1 MASHKTPFDQYD
13 LIPLKNMVGNS
24 SPQQIRDVGEHWK
37 SVHQELNEVATQLQ
51 QAVQHA
57 TTHWEGAA
65 AQGFAQKG
73 GQIQQSLTN
82 TAAHAQ
88 NTSIAMDYAAS
99 ALQQT
104 KSTMGGIK
112 VPGFWDR
119 VGKTLSDGF
128 ASSDEGL
135 KRDLASG
142 MNRID
147 AVNKNAHELSAT
159 EVAHQYAI
167 GVMEHLGPQ
176 YTEAASYLDNPPE
189 GDWGGGSGEAYPP
202 PPTVAPPAG
211 HTPPNIPMPQYPEGH
226 PKDLPPPGYVPPK
239 DPGQQVPS
247 PWSPGQVEPRPP
259 GTPPTQTLPG
269 WKPPTPP
276 STGLDGWTPPE
287 TPGLPG
293 GGGGGLPGGVGTLPA
308 PGTGGGGGGV
318 GGGGLGG
325 GYVPGMGGGIG
336 SGGGGVGGGR
346 GGGIG
351 SGGGRTGGLGTG
363 GGGKV
368 GGAGGAGAGGA
379 GGAGKAGGVGGAGA
393 VGAGGA
399 GAAGGRG
406 AAGGMAG
413 GMGGGMGGAGGGA
426 KGGAKGG
433 SGLVRKAGGTIGGA
447 KAGGAGGRAFTEG
460 GSGIGKGR
468 AAGQGGAAGMH
479 GAPGSG
485 GANRKKKA
493 EGHRPDYLTED
504 EETWR
509 GGTANPPVI
518 E

>member
-1 MASHKTPFDQYD
+1 MASHKTSFDNYS
-13 LIPLKNMVGNS
+13 LIPLKNMVGHS
-24 SPQQIRDVGEHWK
+24 SPQQIRDVGDHWK
-37 SVHQELNEVATQLQ
+37 SVHEELTQVAADLQ

-73 GQIQQSLTN
+73 GQIQQSLSN

-88 NTSIAMDYAAS
+88 NTSVAMDYAAT

-104 KSTMGGIK
+104 KSTMAQIK
-112 VPGFWDR
+112 VPSFMDR

-128 ASSDEGL
+128 ASSDEGF
-135 KRDLASG
+135 KRDVASG

-147 AVNKNAHELSAT
+147 AVNKNAHDLSAT

-176 YTEAASYLDNPPE
+176 YTEAASYLESPPKKNY
-189 GDWGGGSGEAYPP
+189 DGGLEAYPP
-202 PPTVAPPAG
+202 PPQVSPPAG
-211 HTPPNIPMPQYPEGH
+211 HTPPSSPMPQYPEGH

-239 DPGQQVPS
+239 NPGQQV
-247 PWSPGQVEPRPP
+247 PWSPGQVD
-259 GTPPTQTLPG
+259 PTQPTHTVPPLNPG
-269 WKPPTPP
+269 QPWKPP

-287 TPGLPG
+287 TGPGIPTG
-293 GGGGGLPGGVGTLPA
+293 PGGGLPGGTGTL
-308 PGTGGGGGGV
+308 PGTGGGGSGGGGIGGGGGV
-318 GGGGLGG
+318 YMPGGGLGG
-325 GYVPGMGGGIG
+325 GSLPGGG
-336 SGGGGVGGGR
+336 SGGGR
-346 GGGIG
+346 GGGLG
-351 SGGGRTGGLGTG
+351 SGGGRTGGLGTSG
-363 GGGKV
+363 GGGAGKV

-379 GGAGKAGGVGGAGA
+379 GKAGGAGGAGA
-393 VGAGGA
+393 GAGGA

-406 AAGGMAG
+406 AAGAG
-413 GMGGGMGGAGGGA
+413 GMGGGMHGGGTGGAGGA
-426 KGGAKGG
+426 KGGGAKGG

-447 KAGGAGGRAFTEG
+447 KGGGAGGRAFTEG

-485 GANRKKKA
+485 SANRKKKA

>member
-1 MASHKTPFDQYD
+1 MASRKSSFDHYA
-13 LIPLKNMVGNS
+13 LIPLKDMVGHS

-37 SVHQELNEVATQLQ
+37 SVHQELTQVAADLQ

-65 AQGFAQKG
+65 SQGFAQKG

-88 NTSIAMDYAAS
+88 NTSVAMDYAAT

-104 KSTMGGIK
+104 KSTMSQIK
-112 VPGFWDR
+112 VPSFMDR
-119 VGKTLSDGF
+119 VGKTLNDGF
-128 ASSDEGL
+128 ASSDEGF

-147 AVNKNAHELSAT
+147 AVNKNAHDLSAT

-176 YTEAASYLDNPPE
+176 YAEAASYLESPPKK
-189 GDWGGGSGEAYPP
+189 DYDGGLEAYPP
-202 PPTVAPPAG
+202 PPQASP
-211 HTPPNIPMPQYPEGH
+211 PPNQIPPSSPMPKYPEGH
-226 PKDLPPPGYVPPK
+226 PKDLPSTPPGYTPPQG
-239 DPGQQVPS
+239 PGQQT
-247 PWSPGQVEPRPP
+247 PWSPGQVDP
-259 GTPPTQTLPG
+259 TPPSHTLPPINPG
-269 WKPPTPP
+269 QQWNPP

-287 TPGLPG
+287 SGGGLPG
-293 GGGGGLPGGVGTLPA
+293 GPNGGLPGGVGTLPG
-308 PGTGGGGGGV
+308 PGGGGGGA
-318 GGGGLGG
+318 GGGGGFGGGG
-325 GYVPGMGGGIG
+325 GYVPGA
-336 SGGGGVGGGR
+336 GGGGYLPGGG
-346 GGGIG
+346 G

-363 GGGKV
+363 GLGGGGSAGKV
-368 GGAGGAGAGGA
+368 GGAGGV
-379 GGAGKAGGVGGAGA
+379 GGAGKAGGAGA
-393 VGAGGA
+393 AGAGGA

-406 AAGGMAG
+406 AAGAGGAG
-413 GMGGGMGGAGGGA
+413 GMHGGGMGGAGGA
-426 KGGAKGG
+426 KGGAGGKSG

-468 AAGQGGAAGMH
+468 GAGQGGANGMH

-485 GANRKKKA
+485 SANRKKKA
-493 EGHRPDYLTED
+493 EGHRPDYLIED

>member
-1 MASHKTPFDQYD
+1 MASHKTPFDSYA
-13 LIPLKNMVGNS
+13 LIPLKDMVGHS
-24 SPQQIRDVGEHWK
+24 SPDQIRQVGEHWK
-37 SVHQELNEVATQLQ
+37 SVHQELNDVAAKLQ
-51 QAVQHA
+51 EAVQHA
-57 TTHWEGAA
+57 TANWQGAA

-73 GQIQQSLTN
+73 GQIQQSLAN
-82 TAAHAQ
+82 TAAHAS
-88 NTSIAMDYAAS
+88 NTSVAMDYAAT

-104 KSTMGGIK
+104 KSTMSQIK

-119 VGKTLSDGF
+119 VGKTLNDGF

-176 YTEAASYLDNPPE
+176 YTEAASYIDEPPKRDS
-189 GDWGGGSGEAYPP
+189 GDGGTHEAYPP
-202 PPTVAPPAG
+202 QPAVSPPPG
-211 HTPPNIPMPQYPEGH
+211 HTPPTMPMPKYPEGH
-226 PKDLPPPGYVPPK
+226 PKDQPPPGYVPPK
-239 DPGQQVPS
+239 DPGQPS
-247 PWSPGQVEPRPP
+247 PWAPGQVEPM
-259 GTPPTQTLPG
+259 PPTHGVPPITPG
-269 WKPPTPP
+269 QPWKPP

-287 TPGLPG
+287 TGPGLPTG
-293 GGGGGLPGGVGTLPA
+293 PGGGLPGGVGTLPG
-308 PGTGGGGGGV
+308 PGTGGGGT
-318 GGGGLGG
+318 GGGGFPGGG
-325 GYVPGMGGGIG
+325 GYVPGV
-336 SGGGGVGGGR
+336 GGGGYLPGG
-346 GGGIG
+346 G
-351 SGGGRTGGLGTG
+351 SGGGRTGGVGTGGLGTG
-363 GGGKV
+363 GSGGGKV
-368 GGAGGAGAGGA
+368 GGSGGAGA
-379 GGAGKAGGVGGAGA
+379 GGAGKAGGAGGAGA
-393 VGAGGA
+393 AGA

-406 AAGGMAG
+406 AAGAG
-413 GMGGGMGGAGGGA
+413 GMGGGMHGGGMGGAGGA
-426 KGGAKGG
+426 KGGAGGKG

-468 AAGQGGAAGMH
+468 GGGQGGAAGMH

-485 GANRKKKA
+485 SANRKKKG
-493 EGHRPDYLTED
+493 EGHRPDYLIED

>member
-1 MASHKTPFDQYD
+1 MASHKTPFDSYA
-13 LIPLKNMVGNS
+13 LIPLKDMVGHS
-24 SPQQIRDVGEHWK
+24 SPDQIRQVGEHWK
-37 SVHQELNEVATQLQ
+37 SVHQELNDVAAKLQ
-51 QAVQHA
+51 EAVQHA
-57 TTHWEGAA
+57 TANWQGAA

-82 TAAHAQ
+82 TAAHAS
-88 NTSIAMDYAAS
+88 NTSVAMDYAAT

-104 KSTMGGIK
+104 KSTMSQIK

-119 VGKTLSDGF
+119 VGKTLNDGF

-176 YTEAASYLDNPPE
+176 YTQAAEYLDNPPAE
-189 GDWGGGSGEAYPP
+189 GTGKDKHREAYPP
-202 PPTVAPPAG
+202 PPVVSPPPG
-211 HTPPNIPMPQYPEGH
+211 HTPPSMPMPKYPEGH
-226 PKDLPPPGYVPPK
+226 PKDQPPPGYVPPK
-239 DPGQQVPS
+239 DPGQPS
-247 PWSPGQVEPRPP
+247 PWAPGQVEP
-259 GTPPTQTLPG
+259 TPPTHGGVPPLTPG
-269 WKPPTPP
+269 QPWKPP

-287 TPGLPG
+287 TGPGLPTG
-293 GGGGGLPGGVGTLPA
+293 PGGGLPGGVGTLPG
-308 PGTGGGGGGV
+308 PGTGGGGTGGGGFPGV
-318 GGGGLGG
+318 GGGGFPGG
-325 GYVPGMGGGIG
+325 
-336 SGGGGVGGGR
+336 
-346 GGGIG
+346 G

-363 GGGKV
+363 GSGGGKV

-379 GGAGKAGGVGGAGA
+379 GKAGGAGGAGA
-393 VGAGGA
+393 AGA

-406 AAGGMAG
+406 AAGAG
-413 GMGGGMGGAGGGA
+413 GMGGGMHGGGGMGGAGGA
-426 KGGAKGG
+426 KGGAGGKG

-468 AAGQGGAAGMH
+468 GAGQGGAAGMH

-485 GANRKKKA
+485 GANRKKKG
-493 EGHRPDYLTED
+493 EGHRPDYLIED